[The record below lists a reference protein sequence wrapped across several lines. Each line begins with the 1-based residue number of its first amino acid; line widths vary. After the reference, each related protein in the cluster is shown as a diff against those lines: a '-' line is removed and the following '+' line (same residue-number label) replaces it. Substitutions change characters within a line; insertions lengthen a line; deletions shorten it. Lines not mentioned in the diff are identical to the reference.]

1 MPAWADVGVQLN
13 RINPTAPARPLRL
26 SYAAFLL
33 VVVFAIAFPV
43 FAYFGHQAHGQ
54 AGVLA
59 ALVAAVVC
67 LGAGLV
73 AITFLAI
80 FREPQVAFNGV
91 GLAMLFRMAIP
102 MATGVVL
109 TKLGGPLAE
118 AGVFGMIVGFY
129 LVGLLVETL
138 LAVRLVSGVSK
149 EQVSK
154 AA

>member
-1 MPAWADVGVQLN
+1 M
-13 RINPTAPARPLRL
+13 
-26 SYAAFLL
+26 
-33 VVVFAIAFPV
+33 
-43 FAYFGHQAHGQ
+43 HGQ
-54 AGVLA
+54 SGVLA
-59 ALVAAVVC
+59 AAVAAIVC

-73 AITFLAI
+73 ALTCFAL
-80 FREPQVAFNGV
+80 FRDPQVAFTGV
-91 GLAMLFRMAIP
+91 GLAMLIRMAIP

-138 LAVRLVSGVSK
+138 LAVRLASGVRE
-149 EQVSK
+149 EQVTK

>member
-1 MPAWADVGVQLN
+1 MKLN
-13 RINPTAPARPLRL
+13 QQTAPNAAPAL
-26 SYAAFLL
+26 SLTRAAILL
-33 VVVFAIAFPV
+33 VVVFAIAFPA
-43 FAYFGHQAHGQ
+43 FAYYGHQTHGPT
-54 AGVLA
+54 GVLA
-59 ALVAAVVC
+59 AVVAAIVC

-73 AITFLAI
+73 AITFLAW
-80 FREPQVAFNGV
+80 FRNPQQAFSGV
-91 GLAMLFRMAIP
+91 GFAMLFRMAIP
-102 MATGVVL
+102 MTVGFFL

-138 LAVRLVSGVSK
+138 LAVRLVNGFRE